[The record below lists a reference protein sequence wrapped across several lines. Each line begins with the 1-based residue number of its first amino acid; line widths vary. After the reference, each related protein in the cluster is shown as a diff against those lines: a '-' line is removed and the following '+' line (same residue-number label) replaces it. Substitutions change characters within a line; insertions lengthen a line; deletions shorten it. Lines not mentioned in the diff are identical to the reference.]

1 MSGVGGDVGSSAL
14 AAGMG
19 VASERHG
26 AAGVGAGAAPVAAPS
41 AMGPVRGDRC
51 RCRLLMTLRIP
62 ANKKTPMV
70 IMTAIG
76 QLDVQETCK
85 CDHHWERHQ
94 FTGPL
99 SPNALCCI
107 ALLCLALVYYTAATL
122 C

>member
-51 RCRLLMTLRIP
+51 RRRLLMTLRISLRIP

-70 IMTAIG
+70 IMTA
-76 QLDVQETCK
+76 T
-85 CDHHWERHQ
+85 
-94 FTGPL
+94 
-99 SPNALCCI
+99 
-107 ALLCLALVYYTAATL
+107 
-122 C
+122 